1 MEKFSTLTS
10 VAAPFPQK
18 NVDTDLIIRIERC
31 KGTPREEIGNYAFE
45 MARFRPDGS
54 ENPDFVLNRPQY
66 RGAKILVCGE
76 FFGTGSSREMA
87 VWALAGM
94 GIRCLIAPSYG
105 QIFYGNCFQNGLLP
119 IVLSS
124 AAVNDLMR
132 EAEQGRP
139 FEIDLENQTVNGAIR
154 FDITPRRKKMLLE
167 GLDEIG
173 LTLASDLNKEVI
185 KKYDVVFP
193 MLAGVGDT
201 AARAAFA
208 PFTAS
213 ARDALI
219 RTMSRP
225 SCSA

>member
-1 MEKFSTLTS
+1 MEKFPTLSS

-31 KGTPREEIGNYAFE
+31 TGTPKEEIGKYAFE
-45 MARFRPDGS
+45 MARLRADGS
-54 ENPDFVLNRPQY
+54 ENPEFVLNQPRY

-119 IVLSS
+119 IVLPAS
-124 AAVNDLMR
+124 AVEPLMQD
-132 EAEQGRP
+132 ASNGKI
-139 FEIDLENQTVNGAIR
+139 FEINLQDQTINGKIR

-167 GLDEIG
+167 GLDELG
-173 LTLASDLNKEVI
+173 LTLALEPKI
-185 KKYDVVFP
+185 
-193 MLAGVGDT
+193 
-201 AARAAFA
+201 AAFEA
-208 PFTAS
+208 ADR
-213 ARDALI
+213 AR
-219 RTMSRP
+219 RP
-225 SCSA
+225 WIYPA